1 MTEDMWRDLKDT
13 YLNGISVSNCI
24 IAALLFSC
32 IVLVTDSY
40 GILTVCYDVYGL
52 KVVNTVII
60 CSFMITVVL
69 MVKRHWI
76 NLLKVPCMN
85 GCDKFVIFVA
95 ISALTI
101 GIGEIFYKTLYL
113 YKMVVLVLALIVSI
127 IIFLVRWNICLK
139 KRRETE
145 KTQNEKID
153 LAQLLVGKIDG
164 SVLPITFSEDISE
177 CDLLGR
183 DGLIEMIRN
192 SIRSSNSDHV
202 YVIGIKGSWGSGKT
216 TIINLVKKRMLQ
228 KDNNIIVI
236 DDFDPWIFG
245 TQEALLIAMYDEILS
260 KTGMK
265 CSLYSNWAMVNKLKK
280 TVANYNKWSGILDSF
295 IGVEH
300 SDYKAIKQLKQKISA
315 YLSTLNKKI
324 VFIIDNIDRTE
335 VDNILF
341 LFKII
346 GSVFDFPNIVY
357 VLAYDDKRIQ
367 EVFADVKKVNPR
379 YIEKIVQ
386 QEIVIPD
393 ISSKRLETICENSM
407 KTILRLYGVP
417 EEKVY
422 RYETLIRTVCNSV
435 TNLRQLKRYLN
446 TSFITVFCYDNVLY
460 KPHLLAIETI
470 RFFEPV
476 LYETIKNNPK
486 YFISRDVW
494 YFKES
499 AMWAMDRKK
508 FNLDGKGFYEKLFK
522 QFGKYRDLLA
532 ELFPYVKRYSSG
544 IELKVE
550 YLGGDDSEHDSIAT
564 IASMK
569 YFELYFSY
577 GFNDFLKVINSVD
590 QFIKNVNIITDEIP
604 AFTEKIVQ
612 KIDREEQREWF
623 ERLQCK
629 IEDINKNRRVMVA
642 KGICNSIGNLDKK
655 LIFWGWSAERR
666 ALIVMTKLMKGAD
679 NEMIKDFIE
688 NCSGKYEIKQLEELY
703 LECEKF
709 VKSGEDDYRKL
720 LSIMKASY
728 DKLCNEV
735 IEKRIDIYEDNI
747 YQRFQVWAL
756 YRAYDDKEIIHQ
768 YMKVIVKQNNLFKV
782 LSDVISESV
791 GSAGYGYSM
800 DKEKIVDLFGE
811 KELIQ
816 SMVEKIAPVNE
827 TEKFILKLWNKM
839 KDEKH
844 SKMGEKD
851 EYLLVPMDL
860 EVRRSENK

>member
-1 MTEDMWRDLKDT
+1 MTKDMWKDLKDT

-32 IVLVTDSY
+32 IVLVADSY

-60 CSFMITVVL
+60 FSFMITVVL

-76 NLLKVPCMN
+76 NLLKIPCMN
-85 GCDKFVIFVA
+85 GCDKFVIFVV

-101 GIGEIFYKTLYL
+101 GSGEIFYKTLYL
-113 YKMVVLVLALIVSI
+113 YKTVVLVLALIVSI
-127 IIFLVRWNICLK
+127 IIFLVRWNICLR

-153 LAQLLVGKIDG
+153 LAQLLVGKIDD

-202 YVIGIKGSWGSGKT
+202 YVIGIKGPWGSGKT

-228 KDNNIIVI
+228 KDNNIIII

-300 SDYKAIKQLKQKISA
+300 SDYEAIKQLKQKISA
-315 YLSTLNKKI
+315 YLSALNKKI

-393 ISSKRLETICENSM
+393 ISSERLETICENSM
-407 KTILRLYGVP
+407 KTILHLYGVP
-417 EEKVY
+417 EEEVY

-470 RFFEPV
+470 RFFEPF
-476 LYETIKNNPK
+476 LYEMIKNNPR
-486 YFISRDVW
+486 YFISRNVW
-494 YFKES
+494 CFRES
-499 AMWAMDRKK
+499 IVWEMDRKK
-508 FNLDGKGFYEKLFK
+508 FNKDGKNFFEMLFK
-522 QFGKYRDLLA
+522 QFGKYQDLLA
-532 ELFPYVKRYSSG
+532 ELFPYVKRYSSDT
-544 IELKVE
+544 ELKTE
-550 YLGGDDSEHDSIAT
+550 HLWGDDLEHNSSAT
-564 IASMK
+564 IASAK
-569 YFELYFSY
+569 YFDLYFSY
-577 GFNDFLKVINSVD
+577 GDNTFLKIMTSVD
-590 QFIKNVNIITDEIP
+590 QFIRNVNMTKEDIVV
-604 AFTEKIVQ
+604 FTENVIQ
-612 KIDREEQREWF
+612 KMSKEEQKEWF
-623 ERLQCK
+623 ECLQCK
-629 IEDINKNRRVMVA
+629 TEEISKNRRTMVA
-642 KGICNSIGNLDKK
+642 KGICNSLGGLD
-655 LIFWGWSAERR
+655 I
-666 ALIVMTKLMKGAD
+666 KLMFSFISADRIALVVVIKLMREAD
-679 NEMIKDFIE
+679 NKLIKDFIG
-688 NCSGKYEIKQLEELY
+688 NCSGKYDIKQLEELC
-703 LECEKF
+703 LNCEMFAKN
-709 VKSGEDDYRKL
+709 GDDDYREL
-720 LSIMKASY
+720 LSIVRVNY
-728 DKLCNEV
+728 IELCNE
-735 IEKRIDIYEDNI
+735 IISKKIDIYNDNI
-747 YQRFQVWAL
+747 YQRLKIWAL
-756 YRAYDDKEIIHQ
+756 YRAYEDKEIIHQ
-768 YMKVIVKQNNLFKV
+768 YMKTIIKQDNLFRI
-782 LSDVISESV
+782 LSDMIVESV
-791 GSAGYGYSM
+791 NTAGYGYSM
-800 DKEKIVDLFGE
+800 DEEKIIALFGE
-811 KELIQ
+811 EKLIQ
-816 SMVEKIAPVNE
+816 SMVEKAMPINE

-839 KDEKH
+839 KNRKH
-844 SKMGEKD
+844 GKGNGKD
-851 EYLLVPMDL
+851 EYSLVPMDL
-860 EVRRSENK
+860 ELKESE